1 MKRLNRYTL
10 TALLATAL
18 TPAVVSCSDEPK
30 EGEQFSTRHER
41 NFIKEGNRNYD
52 RKEFQQAEVNYSKAL
67 AENGGSDVARFNLAS
82 ALAHQEGEQ
91 ARAYSDSIFN
101 DLSQG
106 ANLDASQRSFY
117 NLGNRAYNSEDYQ
130 GSIERYKD
138 ALRRNPGDDNARE
151 NLRLAQ
157 LKLRE
162 QQNQDQ
168 NQDQDKQDQQD
179 QQQEQDKQQQE
190 QNQQNQD
197 KQDEQNQDQQQDQ
210 QDQNQDQ
217 QQGNKRPD
225 QQDRK
230 DDKEQQQQGGMS
242 QANAEQILKAM
253 ENEENATRRRVEAQ
267 QKAERE
273 RASKRRTT
281 DKPW

>member
-1 MKRLNRYTL
+1 MKRFIPKTL
-10 TALLATAL
+10 TATLALSLASTI
-18 TPAVVSCSDEPK
+18 TSCGDKANAQAPE
-30 EGEQFSTRHER
+30 STRHER

-52 RKEFQQAEVNYSKAL
+52 RKEFQQAEISYRKAL
-67 AENGGSDVARFNLAS
+67 ADNESSDVARYNLAS

-91 ARAYSDSIFN
+91 AKAYSDSIFN
-101 DLSQG
+101 DLAKSS
-106 ANLDASQRSFY
+106 NLDAAQKSFY

-130 GSIERYKD
+130 GSIEKYKD
-138 ALRRNPGDDNARE
+138 ALRRNPADDNARE

-157 LKLRE
+157 LKLQE
-162 QQNQDQ
+162 QQNQEQNKDQ
-168 NQDQDKQDQQD
+168 QDQQD
-179 QQQEQDKQQQE
+179 QQQDQDQQQQDQ

-197 KQDEQNQDQQQDQ
+197 KQDEQNQDPQQDQ
-210 QDQNQDQ
+210 QDQQDQ

-230 DDKEQQQQGGMS
+230 DKDQKQHGGMS

-273 RASKRRTT
+273 RAAKRRTT